1 MNKLFITLITF
12 SVILV
17 FFYFGGIVS
26 FYKAANTDVN
36 FNGADALIAFD
47 SKGNLKTVPVSNVN
61 AGVDAS
67 IKGTAD
73 SLSADITSN
82 TNKFANFSTNVLP
95 TLANKQDV
103 KTSVQQ
109 GTQSLPTF
117 DSLKSYVK
125 KGSPVSIQ
133 VGEGSSGYTFSSSNP
148 RYLYGSGDNWRVA
161 YSNKTPDAKFIL
173 N

>member
-17 FFYFGGIVS
+17 FFYFSGIVS

-61 AGVDAS
+61 TGVDAAIS
-67 IKGTAD
+67 RTAD
-73 SLSADITSN
+73 LLNTDITKN
-82 TNKFANFSTNVLP
+82 TNNYNNFSTNLLP
-95 TLANKQDV
+95 KLADKQYV
-103 KTSVQQ
+103 ATSVQQ

-117 DSLKSYVK
+117 DSLRSYVK
-125 KGSPVSIQ
+125 KGQKYKIYNND
-133 VGEGSSGYTFSSSNP
+133 GRKILFKWGDYIKTDGYTDSTENY
-148 RYLYGSGDNWRVA
+148 RYFNIND
-161 YSNKTPDAKFIL
+161 
-173 N
+173 

>member
-12 SVILV
+12 SAILI
-17 FFYFGGIVS
+17 FLYFSGIVS
-26 FYKAANTDVN
+26 FYTAAKTNVN

-61 AGVDAS
+61 TGVDAA
-67 IKGTAD
+67 INRTAD
-73 SLSADITSN
+73 LLNTDITKN
-82 TNKFANFSTNVLP
+82 TNNYNNFSTNILP
-95 TLANKQDV
+95 RLASKQDV
-103 KTSVQQ
+103 ATSVQQ

-133 VGEGSSGYTFSSSNP
+133 VGAGSSGYTYSASNP

-161 YSNKTPDAKFIL
+161 YDNTTPAAKFIL

>member
-26 FYKAANTDVN
+26 FYKAANTNVN

-47 SKGNLKTVPVSNVN
+47 SNGNLKTVPVSNVN
-61 AGVDAS
+61 TGVDAAIS
-67 IKGTAD
+67 RTAD
-73 SLSADITSN
+73 LLNTDITKN
-82 TNKFANFSTNVLP
+82 ANNYNNFSANVLP
-95 TLANKQDV
+95 TLANKQEV
-103 KTSVQQ
+103 ASSVQQ

-117 DSLKSYVK
+117 DSLGSYVK

-133 VGEGSSGYTFSSSNP
+133 VGEGSSGYTYSSSNP

-161 YSNKTPDAKFIL
+161 YSNKAPDAKFIL